1 MIKSMTGFGR
11 GEAGN
16 SLVRMEVEMRGVNHR
31 FLEVRFRMPQEMSDL
46 EAELRQQVSQV
57 ARRGRID
64 IWVERVKGVEPE
76 ATVTFNRSVV
86 AGYLEAAGKI
96 GTEFSLPGRLDLQ
109 AVLALPGAVRVE
121 FRREGGGDEER
132 DLLRQALAQALEAFD
147 GARIQEG
154 GKLAQDLKSRLSGL
168 MGDLEGIREAA
179 QRSLPEVLEKIRKRM
194 DSLLEG
200 APLDPGRLA
209 QEAAYLAGRSDI
221 AEEMVRLSA
230 HLAKALESLQSHDGP
245 VGKSLDFLVQE
256 LHREVNTIASKS
268 ESLEISQVALRMK
281 GEVERIREQ
290 VQNLE

>member
-16 SLVRMEVEMRGVNHR
+16 PLVRMEVEMRGVNHR
-31 FLEVRFRMPQEMSDL
+31 FLEIRFRMPQEMSDL

-57 ARRGRID
+57 ARRGRVD
-64 IWVERVKGVEPE
+64 VWVERVKGVEPE
-76 ATVTFNRSVV
+76 ASVTFNRSVV

-96 GTEFSLPGRLDLQ
+96 GTEFSLPGSLDLQ

-132 DLLRQALAQALEAFD
+132 VLLRQALAQALEAFD

-154 GKLAQDLKSRLSGL
+154 GKLTQDLRSRLSGL

-230 HLAKALESLQSHDGP
+230 HLAKAQESLQSHDGP

>member
-11 GEAGN
+11 GEAAN
-16 SLVRMEVEMRGVNHR
+16 PLVRMEVEIRGVNHR
-31 FLEVRFRMPQEMSDL
+31 FLEIRFRMPQEMSDL
-46 EAELRQQVSQV
+46 ESDLRQQVSQV
-57 ARRGRID
+57 ARRGRVD
-64 IWVERVKGVEPE
+64 VSVERVKGAEPE
-76 ATVTFNRSVV
+76 ASVTINRGVV
-86 AGYLEAAGKI
+86 SGYMEAAGKI
-96 GTEFSLPGRLDLQ
+96 GEEFSLPGSLDLQ

-121 FRREGGGDEER
+121 FRREAGGSEEK
-132 DLLRQALAQALEAFD
+132 LLIREALAQALQAFD
-147 GARIQEG
+147 QARTQEG
-154 GKLAQDLKSRLSGL
+154 GKLAQDLGSRLTGL
-168 MGDLEGIREAA
+168 VEDLAGIQLAA
-179 QRSLPEVLEKIRKRM
+179 RRSLPEVLEKVRKRM

-200 APLDPGRLA
+200 VPLDPGRLA

-221 AEEMVRLSA
+221 AEEMVRLAA
-230 HLAKALESLQSHDGP
+230 HLGKARESLQSPDGP

>member
-16 SLVRMEVEMRGVNHR
+16 PLVRLEVEMPGVNHR
-31 FLEVRFRMPQEMSDL
+31 FLEIRFRMPQEMSDL

-57 ARRGRID
+57 ARRGRVD
-64 IWVERVKGVEPE
+64 VWVERVKGMEPE
-76 ATVTFNRSVV
+76 ASVTFNRSVI
-86 AGYLEAAGKI
+86 AGFLEAAGKI

-132 DLLRQALAQALEAFD
+132 VLLRQALAQALEAFD

-154 GKLAQDLKSRLSGL
+154 GKLAQDLRSRLSGL

-200 APLDPGRLA
+200 VQLDPGRLA

-230 HLAKALESLQSHDGP
+230 HLTKALESLQSHDGP

-268 ESLEISQVALRMK
+268 ESLEISQVALQMK

>member
-16 SLVRMEVEMRGVNHR
+16 SQIRIEVEIRGVNHR
-31 FLEVRFRMPQEMSDL
+31 FLEIRFRMPQELSDL
-46 EAELRQQVSQV
+46 ESELRQQVSQV
-57 ARRGRID
+57 ARRGRVD
-64 IWVERVKGVEPE
+64 IGVERIKGTDPE
-76 ATVTFNRSVV
+76 ASVAINRGVV

-96 GTEFSLPGRLDLQ
+96 GAEFALPGSLDLK
-109 AVLALPGAVRVE
+109 AVLTLPGAVRVE
-121 FRREGGGDEER
+121 FRRDSGGDEEKN
-132 DLLRQALAQALEAFD
+132 LLREALAQALEAFD
-147 GARIQEG
+147 GMRRQEG
-154 GKLAQDLKSRLSGL
+154 GKLAQDLTTRLSGL
-168 MGDLEGIREAA
+168 GEDLAGIRKAA
-179 QRSLPEVLEKIRKRM
+179 ERSLPEVLEKIRKRM

-230 HLAKALESLQSHDGP
+230 HIGKGLETLQSADGP